1 MYHVGTNTFCPK
13 KEERTIS
20 MDSIDSI
27 ERIPP
32 HNREAEMAVLG
43 SMLIDNEAI
52 AKVIEILHKDY
63 FYVPAHQLIYNA
75 MLTLFDKTHP
85 VDIVTVS
92 NLLKEDDILE
102 KIGGYSY
109 LINLTNTIPTTS
121 NVEYYARII
130 EEKAILRQ
138 LIKVGSEIIND
149 AYNQEDNI
157 HTLLDSTERKIF
169 EIGQR
174 RFTQQLIPLKV
185 LLIQQFEKLEKIYSK
200 VDVTEEVAHTGLTDL
215 DVFLGSLQPSDLI
228 ILAARPSMGKTSLA
242 LNIGRNIALD
252 QQLPVIIFSLEMSK
266 EQLALR
272 LLCTESNISSHRLRT
287 GNLHQNAWE
296 QISTAIDRLS
306 MAPIYIDDSS
316 SVSTAEIRA
325 KVRRLT
331 AELKGLGL
339 IVIDYLQLMEGQ
351 GETRTLEL
359 SKITRSLKG
368 IAREMNV
375 PIIAL
380 SQLSR
385 SVESRQSKRPMLSDL
400 RESGSIEQDADIV
413 MFIYRD
419 EYYNPDSK
427 DKNIAEIIIS
437 KYRNGPTGTCKVYFD
452 NNTTYFGN
460 LQESEY
466 R

>member
-1 MYHVGTNTFCPK
+1 ML
-13 KEERTIS
+13 ES
-20 MDSIDSI
+20 MDSI

-43 SMLIDNEAI
+43 AMLIDNEAI
-52 AKVIEILHKDY
+52 AKVVQLLYKDY
-63 FYVPAHQLIYNA
+63 FYVPSHQIIYNA
-75 MLTLFDKTHP
+75 ILLLFDETHP

-92 NLLKEDDILE
+92 NLLREQDVLE

-109 LINLTNTIPTTS
+109 LINLTNTIPTTA

-149 AYNQEDNI
+149 AYNQEENI
-157 HTLLDSTERKIF
+157 HTLLDATERKIF

-174 RFTQQLIPLKV
+174 RFTQQLIPLKL
-185 LLIQQFEKLEKIYSK
+185 LLIQQFEKLEKIYSN
-200 VDVTEEVAHTGLTDL
+200 VDVGEETAHTGLTDL

-228 ILAARPSMGKTSLA
+228 IVAARPSMGKTSLA
-242 LNIGRNIALD
+242 LTIARNIALE
-252 QQLPVIIFSLEMSK
+252 QKLPVIIFSLEMSK

-325 KVRRLT
+325 KARRLS

-339 IVIDYLQLMEGQ
+339 IVIDYLQLMEGP
-351 GETRTLEL
+351 GETRTMEL

-368 IAREMNV
+368 IARELNV
-375 PIIAL
+375 PMIAL

-385 SVESRQSKRPMLSDL
+385 SVESRQTKRPLLSDL

-419 EYYNPDSK
+419 EYYNPDTK
-427 DKNIAEIIIS
+427 DINMAEIIIS
-437 KYRNGPTGTCKVYFD
+437 KYRNGPTGTCKVYF
-452 NNTTYFGN
+452 NKNTTYFGN
-460 LQESEY
+460 LQDSEH